1 MTNIKKKT
9 EERQK
14 NEENKGLLDL
24 KTEVKT
30 NSKIPLRLQSWSQQK
45 ASQREKLKQVKMFKL
60 ITDQNVNLI
69 AKLSASLIWKFM
81 IMLEVRAKI

>member
-1 MTNIKKKT
+1 MTNKKKT

-14 NEENKGLLDL
+14 NEENKGLLDT
-24 KTEVKT
+24 KTGVKT

-45 ASQREKLKQVKMFKL
+45 ASQRGKLKQVKMFKL